1 MPRKRKSATGEIRD
15 KAIRV
20 HLSATELLYL
30 QERAGALSLSEYL
43 LKAGL
48 GQAIPQRRQ
57 PQPVPQL
64 NREMLLE
71 LGKIGGNLNQIARM
85 CNLSLQRGVTC
96 NVDLQVIL
104 ELQAAIQTLSQRI
117 CGIEPTEEDEP

>member
-48 GQAIPQRRQ
+48 GQSIPQRRQ

-71 LGKIGGNLNQIARM
+71 LGKIGGNLNQIAKT
-85 CNLSLQRGVTC
+85 CHLSLQRGSGCT
-96 NVDLQVIL
+96 VDLKLLV

-117 CGIEPTEEDEP
+117 CGIDLTEEDEP